1 MTVNVFFAAR
11 ASLWNIYRPA
21 LTRAFA
27 KAGLDASLS
36 DDPSD
41 PRSVDYLIHAPNGP
55 VTDFTAFTRAKAVL
69 SLWAGVEDV
78 VGNPT
83 LVQPLCRM
91 VDPGLREGM
100 VEWVTGHVLRHHLGM
115 DAHIVNP
122 ERAWNR
128 KTPPLAR
135 DRNVTILGLGALGA
149 ACAET
154 LARMNFRV
162 TGWRRSPKALAS
174 SIVCLSG
181 EGGLKKALSSAEI
194 LVLLLP
200 LTARTS
206 NLMDANRFALL
217 PEGAIVINPGR
228 GDLIVDEALLEAL
241 NSGRIL
247 HATLDVFRTEPLP
260 ADHPFWCHPRVTVT
274 PHIAAETRPDSA
286 ARVIAENIRRGENGL
301 PFLHVVDRTAGY

>member
-1 MTVNVFFAAR
+1 MTVNVFFTAR
-11 ASLWNIYRPA
+11 ASLWKIYRPA

-27 KAGLDASLS
+27 DAGLDVSLS
-36 DDPSD
+36 NNSYDPG
-41 PRSVDYLIHAPNGP
+41 SVDYLVYAPNGP
-55 VTDFTAFTRAKAVL
+55 VADFTAFTRAKAVL
-69 SLWAGVEDV
+69 GLWAGVEDV

-115 DAHIVNP
+115 DAHIVNLD
-122 ERAWNR
+122 RSWNP
-128 KTPPLAR
+128 KPPPLAR
-135 DRNVTILGLGALGA
+135 NRSVTILGLGALGT
-149 ACAET
+149 ACAEV
-154 LARMNFRV
+154 LARMHFRV
-162 TGWRRSPKALAS
+162 TGWSRRQQTIEDL
-174 SIVCLSG
+174 VCLSG
-181 EGGLKKALSSAEI
+181 EDGLKKALSDAEI

-200 LTARTS
+200 LTTHTS
-206 NLMDANRFALL
+206 NLMDAKRFALL

-241 NSGRIL
+241 DSGRIF

-260 ADHPFWCHPRVTVT
+260 ADHPFWRHPRITVT

-286 ARVIAENIRRGENGL
+286 ARVIAENIRRGESGL
-301 PFLHVVDRTAGY
+301 PFLHVVDRIAGY